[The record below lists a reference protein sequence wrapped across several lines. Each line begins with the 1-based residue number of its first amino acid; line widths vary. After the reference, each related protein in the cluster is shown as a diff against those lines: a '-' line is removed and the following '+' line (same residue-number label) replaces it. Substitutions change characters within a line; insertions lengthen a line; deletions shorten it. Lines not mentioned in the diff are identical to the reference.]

1 MYLFGY
7 SRQFS
12 LRHRLI
18 LYTHLNMQL
27 WFWAAVVAA
36 VLAGVSNFFFKV
48 AAKRGYSS
56 ELFML
61 LSGVCSV
68 LFTTILLIA
77 YPQPLLTD
85 KLLAAAVFG
94 FGFLA
99 AIAGVMKVY
108 ALRYIDST
116 IYFPLFKLLAPALAI
131 AAGVGLFGET
141 FTTIE
146 WVGMSI
152 GLLVPLML
160 ITRSENGRQANLLL
174 GLLFVLI
181 TGVLSAVVAIM
192 TNYAVDTG
200 MPVAVTLFYTVF
212 GVCSGSVC
220 LFCYKQ
226 GMKGLVQS
234 VTLHFNYH
242 LLTIASL
249 RSLFAVVSVWLML
262 YAYTV
267 GGTLAVVQ
275 TIHSMYI
282 LIPIVLAIIFYNEH
296 WNLQKAVAIALSVLS
311 LAFLG

>member
-1 MYLFGY
+1 ME
-7 SRQFS
+7 
-12 LRHRLI
+12 
-18 LYTHLNMQL
+18 L
-27 WFWAAVVAA
+27 WFWAAVIAA
-36 VLAGVSNFFFKV
+36 VLAGVSNFFFKI
-48 AAKRGYSS
+48 AAKKGYSS

-61 LSGVCSV
+61 FSGLFSILYVSTALV
-68 LFTTILLIA
+68 LF
-77 YPQPLLTD
+77 PEQLLTN
-85 KLLAAAVFG
+85 KLLALFVFG

-99 AIAGVMKVY
+99 AIAGVMKIY

-116 IYFPLFKLLAPALAI
+116 IYFPLFKLLAPAIAI
-131 AAGVGLFGET
+131 AAGVTLFGEE
-141 FTTIE
+141 FSTIE
-146 WVGMSI
+146 WVGMLI

-160 ITRSENGRQANLLL
+160 ITKSENGRQNNLLL

-192 TNYAVDTG
+192 NNYAVDSG
-200 MPVAVTLFYTVF
+200 MPIFVTLLFTVLGIF
-212 GVCSGSVC
+212 CGSLS

-226 GMKGLVQS
+226 GITGITQTVAE
-234 VTLHFNYH
+234 HFNYT
-242 LLTIASL
+242 LLLITAL
-249 RSLFAVVSVWLML
+249 RSLLIAISVGLSF

-296 WNLQKAVAIALSVLS
+296 WNWQKALAIMLSVVS

>member
-1 MYLFGY
+1 ME
-7 SRQFS
+7 
-12 LRHRLI
+12 
-18 LYTHLNMQL
+18 L
-27 WFWAAVVAA
+27 WFWAAVIAA
-36 VLAGVSNFFFKV
+36 VLAGVSNFFFKI
-48 AAKRGYSS
+48 AAKKGYSS

-61 LSGVCSV
+61 FSGLFSILYVSTALV
-68 LFTTILLIA
+68 LF
-77 YPQPLLTD
+77 PEQLLTN
-85 KLLAAAVFG
+85 KLLALFVFG

-99 AIAGVMKVY
+99 AIAGVMKIY

-116 IYFPLFKLLAPALAI
+116 IYFPLFKLLAPAIAI
-131 AAGVGLFGET
+131 AAGVTLFGEK
-141 FTTIE
+141 FNTIE
-146 WVGMSI
+146 WVGMLI

-160 ITRSENGRQANLLL
+160 ITKSENGRQNNLLL

-192 TNYAVDTG
+192 NNYAVDSG
-200 MPVAVTLFYTVF
+200 MPIFVTLLFTVLGIF
-212 GVCSGSVC
+212 CGSLS

-226 GMKGLVQS
+226 GITGIIQTVAE
-234 VTLHFNYH
+234 HFNYT
-242 LLTIASL
+242 LLLITAL
-249 RSLFAVVSVWLML
+249 RSLLIAISVGLSF

-296 WNLQKAVAIALSVLS
+296 WNWQKALAIMLSVVS